1 MRDVVVS
8 CVACACVIGA
18 AAVPL
23 RAENWPQ
30 WRGPRLNGVSAE
42 RGLPVK
48 WSKTEG
54 LAWTL
59 PMPEFSGSTPVVW
72 GDRIFLNTADG
83 DKLQLWAVDRARGSV
98 VWKQDLGGGNFKIRK
113 QNMSSP
119 SPVTDGRNVWV
130 MTGTGVVKAFDFGGR
145 ELWARDIQKDYGT
158 FGLNW
163 GYGSS
168 PLLHGDGLYIQV
180 LHGMKTDD
188 PSYVLRLD
196 TATGKT
202 LWRAERPTPAEQES
216 PDAYT
221 TPAMLRYGSTTELV
235 VLGGDV
241 VTGHDPATGKELW
254 RSGGLNPENN
264 PFQRMIASP
273 VVFDGIVY
281 APSRVKPLLA
291 LKAGGRGDITT
302 SHRLW
307 SFDRGP
313 DVPTPV
319 TDGQY
324 FYSVDDRG
332 VVHCLDA
339 RTGKVLYGP
348 ERLKPGTY
356 SSSPVLADGRIYVTN
371 EDGLTSVFK
380 AGPAFEILAEN
391 ALDDYCLSSIAVS
404 DGQLFIRT
412 TSALWAIGK
421 RAPQAAQ

>member
-1 MRDVVVS
+1 MTRPQVRVQFACARACAARPKRGTNTDVIWRFACVIVVS
-8 CVACACVIGA
+8 CVACACLIGA
-18 AAVPL
+18 AVAPL
-23 RAENWPQ
+23 GAENWPQ

-42 RGLPVK
+42 RGVPVT

-59 PMPEFSGSTPVVW
+59 SMPEFSGSTPVVW

-83 DKLQLWAVDRARGSV
+83 DKLQLWAVDRANGGV
-98 VWKQDLGGGNFKIRK
+98 VWKGELGGGNFKIRK

-168 PLLHGDGLYIQV
+168 PLLHGDALYIQV

-196 TATGKT
+196 KATGKT
-202 LWRAERPTPAEQES
+202 LWRVERPTPAEQES

-221 TPAMLRYGSTTELV
+221 TPGLLRYGSSTEVV

-254 RSGGLNPENN
+254 RSGG
-264 PFQRMIASP
+264 
-273 VVFDGIVY
+273 
-281 APSRVKPLLA
+281 
-291 LKAGGRGDITT
+291 
-302 SHRLW
+302 
-307 SFDRGP
+307 
-313 DVPTPV
+313 
-319 TDGQY
+319 
-324 FYSVDDRG
+324 
-332 VVHCLDA
+332 
-339 RTGKVLYGP
+339 
-348 ERLKPGTY
+348 
-356 SSSPVLADGRIYVTN
+356 
-371 EDGLTSVFK
+371 
-380 AGPAFEILAEN
+380 
-391 ALDDYCLSSIAVS
+391 
-404 DGQLFIRT
+404 
-412 TSALWAIGK
+412 
-421 RAPQAAQ
+421 